1 MSYTNPESEDNGS
14 FEINSSIDSLMNS
27 WRTEL
32 NAPEILPYKKDLVE
46 EIQGIL
52 ADQEVIEVKNVYF
65 HCTTDYT
72 S

>member
-52 ADQEVIEVKNVYF
+52 TDQEVIEVKDVYF
-65 HCTTDYT
+65 HCTTDNT